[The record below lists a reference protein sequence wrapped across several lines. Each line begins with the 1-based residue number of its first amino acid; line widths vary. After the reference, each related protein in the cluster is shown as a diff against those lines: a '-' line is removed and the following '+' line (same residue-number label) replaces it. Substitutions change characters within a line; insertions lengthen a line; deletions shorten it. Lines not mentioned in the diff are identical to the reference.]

1 MSAAS
6 CNLRLV
12 DPVLG
17 IEARRL
23 FLSAALTACAVRS
36 TGGRV
41 ADDSDTRDLLV
52 LARILDAESV
62 ERAHR
67 LSFEPSYPGVT
78 DGVAETASGGLR
90 LLLACKAFDR
100 DGALL
105 GVVFTTLIPGRLP
118 QVSVAPAVTP
128 IPEGWRPPIEFS

>member
-1 MSAAS
+1 M
-6 CNLRLV
+6 

-23 FLSAALTACAVRS
+23 FLSAALTSYAARS

-41 ADDSDTRDLLV
+41 AEDSDARDLLI
-52 LARILDAESV
+52 LARSLDAESV
-62 ERAHR
+62 ERAHH

-90 LLLACKAFDR
+90 LLLTCRAFDR
-100 DGALL
+100 DGAPL

-128 IPEGWRPPIEFS
+128 IPEGWRPPVEFS